1 MHDLLQSAVMSSV
14 DRLFA
19 TLPQRVPTYTAL
31 RQCKIISHRGENDNR
46 QVLENTLP
54 AFTRAR
60 QAGVWGIEADIR
72 WTADLVPV
80 IHHDPDCGRLFGDP
94 VLLSSL
100 TFRQLR
106 DRFPLIPS
114 LEELLLEFGGNTHLM
129 LEIKAEHYP
138 QPARQKA
145 ILQAMLSRL
154 SAGQDY
160 HFLLLDP
167 ELAQYVDFQPREFA
181 LLVAEFNVKRLSQHS
196 LQQGFGGIS
205 GHYLL
210 LNKTLQSRHARAN
223 QRIGTGFIHSRNA
236 LFRELNRGVEWIFS
250 NRAVHIQ
257 EILDRYLAA
266 ENPDNPTT

>member
-1 MHDLLQSAVMSSV
+1 MRELLQSALMNSV
-14 DRLFA
+14 DRVFA
-19 TLPQRVPTYTAL
+19 TMPQRVPAYSAL

-46 QVLENTLP
+46 HVLENTLP

-80 IHHDPDCGRLFGDP
+80 VHHDPDCTRLFGDP
-94 VLLSSL
+94 ALLGSL
-100 TFRQLR
+100 TFTQLR

-114 LEELLLEFGGNTHLM
+114 LQELLLEFGGNTHLM
-129 LEIKAEHYP
+129 LEIKSEHYP
-138 QPARQKA
+138 QPDRQKS
-145 ILQAMLSRL
+145 ILQAMLSPL
-154 SAGQDY
+154 CAGKDY

-167 ELAQYVDFQPREFA
+167 GLAQHVDFQPREVSI
-181 LLVAEFNVKRLSQHS
+181 LVAELNIKRLSNHS
-196 LQQGFGGIS
+196 LQHGFGGLS

-210 LNKTLQSRHARAN
+210 MNKTLLARHANAK
-223 QRIGTGFIHSRNA
+223 QCIGTGFIHSRNA

-257 EILDRYLAA
+257 GVLDHYLAA
-266 ENPDNPTT
+266 ANPGEQTA